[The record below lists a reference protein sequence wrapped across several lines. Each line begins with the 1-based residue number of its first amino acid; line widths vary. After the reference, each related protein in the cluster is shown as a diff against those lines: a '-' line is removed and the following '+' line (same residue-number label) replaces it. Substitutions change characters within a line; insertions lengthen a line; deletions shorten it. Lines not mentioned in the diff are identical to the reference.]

1 MAIERIPTPKNKIS
15 KGNCMKRNKSKM
27 NVTEAIPAKSKK
39 RHSILAVI
47 LIALF
52 LMFGGSFFGGLLM
65 ILLQVIFS
73 NQSSDVQFVISTYFL
88 FIGIDIFVLA
98 YCALCEKDILK
109 SMCSAKKGGL
119 SGNTGN
125 MFLGGLILGFVSNG
139 FCVLVAWINKDLT
152 FDYNVFSPVYFLFAL
167 TNVLIQAGAEELL
180 SRGYMQGALME
191 RYSFKTAVIVNGLF
205 FGLMHLPN
213 DGVTVLSIVN
223 TTIYGIVMSM
233 ITYYFHSLWF
243 SIAHHTAWNFTQN
256 FIFGLPN
263 SGLAA
268 EKAIFKLTGSR
279 HSIIYNSK
287 FGVEGGIVIF
297 ILGLISIIAILIW
310 SKKNTNACQE
320 NNT

>member
-1 MAIERIPTPKNKIS
+1 
-15 KGNCMKRNKSKM
+15 MKRNKSKM
-27 NVTEAIPAKSKK
+27 NMPESTSGKPIK
-39 RHSILAVI
+39 RHSILAVVI
-47 LIALF
+47 IALF
-52 LMFGGSFFGGLLM
+52 LMFGGSFFGGILMLL
-65 ILLQVIFS
+65 LRLIFP

-98 YCALCEKDILK
+98 YCVLCEKDILK
-109 SMCSAKKGGL
+109 SMRSAKHGGL
-119 SGNTGN
+119 RGNTSK
-125 MFLGGLILGFVSNG
+125 MFWGGLILGFVSNG
-139 FCVLVAWINKDLT
+139 FCILIAWINKDLT
-152 FDYNVFSPVYFLFAL
+152 FDYNVFSPAFFLFAF

-191 RYSFKTAVIVNGLF
+191 RYSFRTAVIVNGLF

-213 DGVTVLSIVN
+213 DGVTILSIVN
-223 TTIYGIVMSM
+223 TTVYGIVMSM

-279 HSIIYNSK
+279 HSIIYNSQ

-297 ILGLISIIAILIW
+297 ILGLITIIAIFFW
-310 SKKNTNACQE
+310 SKKNTNAYQE
-320 NNT
+320 NVL